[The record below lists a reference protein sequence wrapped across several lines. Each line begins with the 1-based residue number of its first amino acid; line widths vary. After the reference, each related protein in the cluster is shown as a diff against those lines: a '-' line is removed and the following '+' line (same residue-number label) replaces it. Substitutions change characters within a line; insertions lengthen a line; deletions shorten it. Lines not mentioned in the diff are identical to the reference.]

1 MNRSNALKQMNNA
14 HQFAMSRAVGAVFIS
29 AVSLTLAHASESDK
43 PEDYALRYTLE
54 IRGDTGLQRITLPA
68 AALAA
73 ARTADRTDLRVFNA
87 SGQAVP
93 LAIAPARAQVLATAP
108 VRWPIYPI
116 NATSIEQQ
124 NLGGLQLRIEE
135 RAGQRTVLVET
146 GAASKRSTTTAT
158 PTQKIGALIDT
169 KTLTGAI
176 ENLIVDAELPIGQPV
191 PITIAAS
198 KDLKSWRTLV
208 DSAPVFRFGAE
219 QAPSSMSIPMS
230 RAALDKE
237 YLRITW
243 PLQQGFTL
251 RAVQITPASESK
263 SAPRVALPLAISPS
277 QNVGEIVISVPF
289 ATPLQALD
297 IRAASP
303 NVLAPIRIAG
313 RNQRAEPWR
322 ALANSVV
329 YRMTNNGV
337 ETSNPS
343 IELGGV
349 SVRELRIE
357 ADKNTAGFGEVPPT
371 ISALVEP
378 IEVVFLAT
386 GAAPFGL
393 AVGRADAKRIALPI
407 TSLIPGYARDA
418 ELALPQAKVIESS
431 MRVAAPDTS
440 ALSEVRDKVGAQ
452 SNRSLVL
459 WAILLG
465 GVLLL
470 GGIAWMIFRQT
481 KSAASANGANN
492 DT

>member
-1 MNRSNALKQMNNA
+1 MNRTSASKQVSNVRQSVM
-14 HQFAMSRAVGAVFIS
+14 RRVVS
-29 AVSLTLAHASESDK
+29 AIFTSAISLTFAHATERDK

-54 IRGDTGLQRITLPA
+54 IRSDTGLQRITLPA

-73 ARTADRTDLRVFNA
+73 ARTADRADLRVFNA
-87 SGQAVP
+87 NGQAVP
-93 LAIAPARAQVLATAP
+93 LAIAPARAQVLTDAP

-116 NATSIEQQ
+116 NATTLEQQ

-135 RAGQRTVLVET
+135 RAGQRTVLVDT
-146 GAASKRSTTTAT
+146 GAASKRSTTTA
-158 PTQKIGALIDT
+158 PTQQIGALIDT
-169 KTLTGAI
+169 KALTGAI
-176 ENLIVDAELPIGQPV
+176 ENMILDAELPIGQPI

-219 QAPSSMSIPMS
+219 QAPSSMSIAMS

-251 RAVQITPASESK
+251 RGVQITPASESK
-263 SAPRVALPLAISPS
+263 SVPRVAIPLAITPS
-277 QNVGEIVISVPF
+277 QNASEIVVNVPF
-289 ATPLQALD
+289 ATPLYALD

-303 NVLAPIRIAG
+303 NVLAPIRISG
-313 RNQRAEPWR
+313 RNQPAEPWR
-322 ALANSVV
+322 TLANSVV

-357 ADKNTAGFGEVPPT
+357 TDKNAAGFGAASPT

-378 IEVVFLAT
+378 VEMVFLAT
-386 GAAPFGL
+386 GAAPFDL

-407 TSLIPGYARDA
+407 ASLIPGYARDA
-418 ELALPQAKVIESS
+418 ELALPHAKVIEASV
-431 MRVAAPDTS
+431 RAAAPDTS
-440 ALSEVRDKVGAQ
+440 ALSEVRDRIGAP

-465 GVLLL
+465 GVVLL

-481 KSAASANGANN
+481 KNATPATGANSEN
-492 DT
+492 

>member
-1 MNRSNALKQMNNA
+1 
-14 HQFAMSRAVGAVFIS
+14 MSRTSASKQVNNTSQSAMRRVVSAVFLS
-29 AVSLTLAHASESDK
+29 AISLTFAHAAESDK
-43 PEDYALRYTLE
+43 PEDYELRYTLE
-54 IRGDTGLQRITLPA
+54 TRGDAGLQRITLPA

-73 ARTADRTDLRVFNA
+73 ARTADRADLRVFNA

-93 LAIAPARAQVLATAP
+93 FAIAPARAQVVAAAP
-108 VRWPIYPI
+108 ARWPIYPI
-116 NATSIEQQ
+116 NATNIEQQ

-135 RAGQRTVLVET
+135 RAGQRTVLVDT
-146 GAASKRSTTTAT
+146 GTSSKRAATA
-158 PTQKIGALIDT
+158 PTQQIGALIDT

-176 ENLIVDAELPIGQPV
+176 ENLIVDAELPVGQPV

-208 DSAPVFRFGAE
+208 DSAPVFHFGAE
-219 QAPSSMSIPMS
+219 QAPSSTSIAMS
-230 RAALDKE
+230 RATLDKE

-243 PLQQGFTL
+243 PLQQGFVL
-251 RAVQITPASESK
+251 RGVQITPASESK
-263 SAPRVALPLAISPS
+263 SVPRVAIPLAVAPS
-277 QNVGEIVISVPF
+277 QNASEIVVNVPF
-289 ATPLQALD
+289 ATPLRALD

-303 NVLAPIRIAG
+303 NVLVPIRISG

-322 ALANSVV
+322 SLASGVV

-337 ETSNPS
+337 ETSSPS

-357 ADKNTAGFGEVPPT
+357 ADKNTAGFGALPPT

-378 IEVVFLAT
+378 VEAVFLAT
-386 GAAPFGL
+386 GAAPFDL
-393 AVGRADAKRIALPI
+393 VVGRADAKRIALPI
-407 TSLIPGYARDA
+407 ASLIPGYARDA
-418 ELALPQAKVIESS
+418 ELALPQAKVIEAS
-431 MRVAAPDTS
+431 MRAAAPDTS
-440 ALSEVRDKVGAQ
+440 TLSEVRDKVGAP

-470 GGIAWMIFRQT
+470 GGIAWIIFRQT
-481 KSAASANGANN
+481 KSATPANGSNSEN
-492 DT
+492 